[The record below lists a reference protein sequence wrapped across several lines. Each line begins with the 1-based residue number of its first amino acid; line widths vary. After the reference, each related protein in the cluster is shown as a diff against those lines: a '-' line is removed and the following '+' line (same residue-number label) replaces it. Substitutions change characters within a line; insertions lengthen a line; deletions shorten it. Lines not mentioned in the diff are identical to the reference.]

1 MQSVFFFNVPI
12 LKFFTIWTY
21 CQRMNESVKGEP
33 GVDYPIL
40 SAAPETS
47 FECTD
52 RSARNFIYNLWY
64 LSFLYLV
71 VFVIDVFSPDQMEC
85 TPTLKLN
92 VRWVVKNTIR
102 GIFWGADDRRGHVEH
117 YQVPRR
123 CIFRRGINALATAVG
138 FFFVQMGRFSTRSQF
153 VFLFFFVIS
162 IHFSLLG
169 VIILHDVAKKGW
181 GFFSNSYF

>member
-1 MQSVFFFNVPI
+1 MLYIFLF
-12 LKFFTIWTY
+12 Y
-21 CQRMNESVKGEP
+21 CQRMKESVEGEP

-52 RSARNFIYNLWY
+52 RSAKTPFWIFGVRN
-64 LSFLYLV
+64 V
-71 VFVIDVFSPDQMEC
+71 TDVFSPDQMEC

-153 VFLFFFVIS
+153 VFLFFFVIL